1 MDLFFPVFWWHGERY
16 DAGEDPAKGVSNW
29 GSLQVLPDALAG
41 RVMIWRGLFAT
52 G

>member
-1 MDLFFPVFWWHGERY
+1 M
-16 DAGEDPAKGVSNW
+16 GEDPAKGVSNW

-52 G
+52 GWAASTPEPRSLERQAS